1 MPRALPGRVA
11 WLADETARPE
21 DAVRLLA
28 AAWALR
34 EHIGMAAPPL
44 YAAVHKQVRDSASGK
59 LSTGSFESAWQEG
72 TTMNRH
78 AAVAFALQITGVTA

>member
-1 MPRALPGRVA
+1 
-11 WLADETARPE
+11 
-21 DAVRLLA
+21 
-28 AAWALR
+28 
-34 EHIGMAAPPL
+34 MAAPPL

-78 AAVAFALQITGVTA
+78 AAVAFALQIAGVTA